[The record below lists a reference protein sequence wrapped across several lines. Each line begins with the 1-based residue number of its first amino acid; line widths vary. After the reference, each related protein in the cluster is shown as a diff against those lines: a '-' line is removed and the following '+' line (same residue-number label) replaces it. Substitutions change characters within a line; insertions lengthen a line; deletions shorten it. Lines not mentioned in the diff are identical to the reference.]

1 MYAYNITSA
10 CIYPHWIF
18 LNLYHCLW
26 YPFPQGI
33 AENYT
38 PISSLAIRSCLVLLG
53 SSPTPN
59 DPAMNNGSFNHALMQ
74 METWST
80 DHIYYSPFPKKK
92 GEPDELSSDPDPSSI

>member
-1 MYAYNITSA
+1 MYISPLDFSQTLS
-10 CIYPHWIF
+10 
-18 LNLYHCLW
+18 LLW

-59 DPAMNNGSFNHALMQ
+59 DPAMNNGIIQSCIDADGDV
-74 METWST
+74 EYGSYIC
-80 DHIYYSPFPKKK
+80 IYITLLFPKKK